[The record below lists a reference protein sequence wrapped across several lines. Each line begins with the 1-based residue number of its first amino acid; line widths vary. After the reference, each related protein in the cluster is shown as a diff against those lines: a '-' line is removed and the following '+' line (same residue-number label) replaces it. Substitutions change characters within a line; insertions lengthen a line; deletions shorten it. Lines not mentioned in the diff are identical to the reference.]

1 MDLAVLVDNIIVS
14 SDYINSENEGHIW
27 VKLYMPKIESDDSPC
42 ELVIN
47 KGDAV
52 CQGIIVPYYQFINE
66 KPPEKKRNGG
76 FGSTTKSEVTYR

>member
-1 MDLAVLVDNIIVS
+1 MFRTSTRLCNTVGVVD
-14 SDYINSENEGHIW
+14 SDYTNSDNEGHIW

-66 KPPEKKRNGG
+66 EPPEKQRNGG
-76 FGSTTKSEVTYR
+76 FGSTTK

>member
-1 MDLAVLVDNIIVS
+1 MNLKGAPKALAVRVGKQDYFQ
-14 SDYINSENEGHIW
+14 SDNEGHIW
-27 VKLYMPKIESDDSPC
+27 VKLYMPKIESDDSPS

-66 KPPEKKRNGG
+66 ELPEKQRNGG
-76 FGSTTKSEVTYR
+76 FGSTTK